1 MQTKRT
7 SAAGVINP
15 ARGALAIISLAV
27 LGGIAV
33 TPAYAF
39 TDINGR
45 VCATSQLIANPTDP
59 NGPSVCPA
67 GSVPVSPFDSPVFHK
82 LLDRV
87 YGRGYGGGYGGAQ
100 ITLAPSI
107 SLAPMTFFTSRH
119 PLQRLAWA

>member
-67 GSVPVSPFDSPVFHK
+67 GSVGFAMSCDV
-82 LLDRV
+82 
-87 YGRGYGGGYGGAQ
+87 AQ
-100 ITLAPSI
+100 T
-107 SLAPMTFFTSRH
+107 R
-119 PLQRLAWA
+119 PLMSVKA